1 MVEHTP
7 SVISALI
14 TPMKENREIDFPA
27 LEQLVV
33 YEMEHGADG
42 FFYCCGSSGEG
53 LLLSPD
59 ERKKK

>member
-42 FFYCCGSSGEG
+42 FYCCGSSGEG